1 MAFKRNNN
9 VIDSPGNSFATLN
22 PLNAF
27 EGTLSNGNL
36 TVNHQGSSGKFFTS
50 SLSVGEGKWYFEAV
64 MKDWNSSNSRHNIG
78 ITPADTENNYSADA
92 VPNNVMYGFF
102 LRKTTNNTTHAAS
115 ESESSGSVANG
126 QIYQFMFDLDD
137 NKFYVGKDGSWFNS
151 DKHLEIIPSGHTWC
165 VTTGAADGS
174 NNSIHNNHFDFNFGQ
189 DHTFAG
195 TKTDSTG
202 HAPHGAAAGT
212 PGLFYYEPPEGAK
225 ALCSAN
231 LSTTV
236 ENSQEHFKAVTYIG
250 NGIDGNEVTDV
261 GFQSD
266 LIWIKDRDNTSQ
278 PVLVDS
284 VRGYN
289 KEIFSTMTKVEQTNA
304 NRGSYKSALS
314 EINTTGFV
322 LNSNVGPT
330 GSTNGDGSKH
340 IAWCWKAGGGGGKYN
355 IDGVPYLDFANTGL
369 TAGDITPTAMSVNT
383 KAGFSIVK
391 WSGNSTS
398 NATLPTGLTD
408 NVEFLIIKNLDS
420 STSWFVSMPD
430 FNTELYLDTPA
441 SNFYPYYN
449 ISNTNNLIT
458 FGTSSNITVNN
469 SGNYIAYCWHSV
481 AGYSKFGSYTGN
493 GSADG
498 PFVYTGFR
506 PAWVMVKGIEANNA
520 HAWKVWNNASDPHN
534 LSVKPLWPNLPNSE
548 PSGLTMGID
557 FLSNGFKIR
566 SNDMVEN
573 AAYKYIFMAFAEHS
587 M

>member
-1 MAFKRNNN
+1 NN

-195 TKTDSTG
+195 TKTDSAG
-202 HAPHGAAAGT
+202 FAPTDGS

-278 PVLVDS
+278 SVLVDS

-289 KEIFSTMTKVEQTNA
+289 KEIF
-304 NRGSYKSALS
+304 
-314 EINTTGFV
+314 
-322 LNSNVGPT
+322 
-330 GSTNGDGSKH
+330 
-340 IAWCWKAGGGGGKYN
+340 
-355 IDGVPYLDFANTGL
+355 
-369 TAGDITPTAMSVNT
+369 
-383 KAGFSIVK
+383 
-391 WSGNSTS
+391 
-398 NATLPTGLTD
+398 
-408 NVEFLIIKNLDS
+408 
-420 STSWFVSMPD
+420 
-430 FNTELYLDTPA
+430 
-441 SNFYPYYN
+441 
-449 ISNTNNLIT
+449 
-458 FGTSSNITVNN
+458 
-469 SGNYIAYCWHSV
+469 
-481 AGYSKFGSYTGN
+481 
-493 GSADG
+493 
-498 PFVYTGFR
+498 
-506 PAWVMVKGIEANNA
+506 
-520 HAWKVWNNASDPHN
+520 
-534 LSVKPLWPNLPNSE
+534 
-548 PSGLTMGID
+548 
-557 FLSNGFKIR
+557 
-566 SNDMVEN
+566 
-573 AAYKYIFMAFAEHS
+573 
-587 M
+587 